1 MRKTTV
7 VLTAAFL
14 ALSAVPA
21 FPQTTQPQADQSQKD
36 ECLLASRNCM
46 NQVDDIKKRIYKLDR
61 EIKKGTRVYTP
72 EELKKLQDKLK
83 ETSDVL
89 RTLERPDS

>member
-1 MRKTTV
+1 MRKMAI
-7 VLTAAFL
+7 LLAAG
-14 ALSAVPA
+14 LSMLSSVPA
-21 FPQTTQPQADQSQKD
+21 FAQTSVDQKD

-46 NQVDDIKKRIYKLDR
+46 NQVDDIKERIYKLNR

-72 EELKKLQDKLK
+72 QELKKLQEKLK

-89 RTLERPDS
+89 RALENPDS